1 MRLTIVLI
9 VSLFS
14 GLILAQE
21 GDNASG
27 TQSCDACEVS
37 EKLKAMET
45 RLNDTETRLMD
56 ADNRLKD
63 TDNRLKDTENQILEM
78 KNKESMI
85 TTALIILTMAFAFV
99 HANNPPCRTRS
110 NNNAYNS
117 FSRKHILRDE
127 FDYRNDN
134 EWEIYIRKH
143 GLTDRPLQS
152 FIVSGND
159 ERVTDICKG
168 AGQPLESSR
177 YRANLCISHRKCL
190 VYHVKLDKN
199 NRVTNVDHAIQFVVL
214 ACDVVENQC
223 LPVHYEKYTNQLPN
237 RSAAPCQP

>member
-21 GDNASG
+21 VDNASG
-27 TQSCDACEVS
+27 TQPCDACEVS

-45 RLNDTETRLMD
+45 RLNDTETTLMG
-56 ADNRLKD
+56 
-63 TDNRLKDTENQILEM
+63 TDNRLKESENQILEM

-85 TTALIILTMAFAFV
+85 TTALSLLTMAFAFV
-99 HANNPPCRTRS
+99 HANNPPCRTRR

-127 FDYRNDN
+127 FDYMNYN
-134 EWEIYIRKH
+134 EWERYIRNH

-152 FIVSGND
+152 FFTSGDD
-159 ERVTDICKG
+159 ERVTDICNGK
-168 AGQPLESSR
+168 GQPLKSSR
-177 YRANLCISHRKCL
+177 YRANLCISHRTFP
-190 VYHVKLDKN
+190 VFHVKLDQN

-237 RSAAPCQP
+237 RSVAPCQP